1 MKPSREEYDV
11 MVIGAGFFGLNIAEY
26 FGRKGRSVLLCER
39 AETCMTRAS
48 YVNQARVHNGY
59 HYPRS
64 VLTAMRSR
72 VSFPRFV
79 RDFPECIVN
88 DFEKYYGIGKILGK
102 ITAAQFEEFCRRIGA
117 DCEEASPTLSR
128 MFDPHYIEK
137 VFRVKEYAFDA
148 TLLRDLMLKRIEN
161 TDVELCTSCET
172 VDLSEI
178 KGRRRIRAEVMTSGE
193 RIPVFADNV
202 FNCTYSN
209 LNFINNNSGLSLIPL
224 KYEMTEMALV
234 DVPDEIKGR
243 AFTIMCGPFF
253 SLMPFPSRGL
263 YSLSHVRYTP
273 HYEWVDDPEKY
284 LSPLEICRRD
294 AKKTSVFEMIH
305 DAARY
310 MPAVAKCVYHESIWE
325 VKTLLPSSE
334 IDDSRPILCKLN
346 YGLPGYHCVMGG
358 KIDNVYDIL
367 AVLDDNEGM
376 MSK

>member
-1 MKPSREEYDV
+1 MKPNREHYDIV
-11 MVIGAGFFGLNIAEY
+11 VIGAGFFGLNIAEY
-26 FGRKGRSVLLCER
+26 FGKLGKSVLLCER
-39 AETCMTRAS
+39 ADACMTRAS
-48 YVNQARVHNGY
+48 YVNQARIHNGY

-79 RDFPECIVN
+79 KDFPECVVN

-102 ITAAQFEEFCRRIGA
+102 VNAMQFAEFCRRIGA
-117 DCEEASPTLSR
+117 ECEDAPQSVSR
-128 MFDPHYIEK
+128 LFDQHYIEK
-137 VFRVKEYAFDA
+137 MFRVKEFAFDS
-148 TLLRDLMLKRIEN
+148 TILRDTMLGRIAAAN
-161 TDVELCTSCET
+161 VELLMSCEVNKLAKT
-172 VDLSEI
+172 GGAKDIRVLVSVDGE
-178 KGRRRIRAEVMTSGE
+178 EVTIAASH
-193 RIPVFADNV
+193 V

-209 LNFINNNSGLSLIPL
+209 LNFVNVNSAVAMIPL

-234 DVPDEIKGR
+234 EVPDEIKGK

-273 HYEWVDDPEKY
+273 HYEWNDDPNRY
-284 LSPLEICRRD
+284 VSPLTVHERD
-294 AKKTSVFEMIH
+294 AKQTFYQEMVH

-310 MPAVAKCVYHESIWE
+310 MPLISKCDYRDSIWE

-346 YGLPGYHCVMGG
+346 YGLNGYHCVMGG
-358 KIDNVYDIL
+358 KIDNVYDIIS
-367 AVLDDNEGM
+367 VLKENEGTF
-376 MSK
+376 K